1 MQQVMNF
8 FVRHQ
13 TWAIRLAAALV
24 LSSLPLSAH
33 AALLYDQ
40 NLTSD
45 ILYGS
50 GNVNEKFTVNRANG
64 VELGLRGKV
73 RFPAP
78 LAVYNSSGNGTYSF
92 PTNAVGAFGGPGG
105 NNPSWHFEWSINT
118 NYDGSSGLN
127 LNDLTYQLRLDTDRY
142 NTTNFYTFDPINLAT
157 ADHGIG
163 TNATANGAGDNDMP
177 PARTAIQYANLIDTN
192 NVAQNSWRTTF
203 FPIPFNPSVGG
214 LYTFQLEA
222 FQGSTSLGL
231 TSIDVFVGAGPPA
244 PEPGTCLMLLTGVC
258 GIMAVRRRKLAA
270 C

>member
-1 MQQVMNF
+1 MQQVMN
-8 FVRHQ
+8 VMGRQ
-13 TWAIRLAAALV
+13 QAWAIRMVAALV
-24 LSSLPLSAH
+24 ISSLPLSAN

-73 RFPAP
+73 RFPVP

-92 PTNAVGAFGGPGG
+92 PTNAVGAYGGPGG

-118 NYDGSSGLN
+118 NYNGTTGLN
-127 LNDLTYQLRLDTDRY
+127 LDDLTYQLRIDTDRY

-163 TNATANGAGDNDMP
+163 TNSTLNGTGDDDNP
-177 PARTAIQYANLIDTN
+177 RTAPQYALKIANN

-203 FPIPFNPSVGG
+203 FPVPFNPSVGG

-258 GIMAVRRRKLAA
+258 GMMVSRRRKHAA